1 MADQQPTNTPSGQA
15 AKAAATDLESNEIWG
30 DEADQ
35 LDEEIM
41 KVWSR
46 NGSSRRYCCG
56 SRK

>member
-46 NGSSRRYCCG
+46 NGLSHRCRCD